1 MQLNRLIKELSQENI
16 LSPEI
21 KTCIV
26 RILSR
31 KESRLM
37 LPEEKARVKIDK
49 QLRNVGWCIVSR
61 NEYLPNSTVAVKE
74 ALMVGN
80 TESDY
85 LLFIDGKA
93 IAVVEAKREENPLGD
108 DVKKQAEDYAVSP
121 QSWYALW
128 FEKLIPLVYMANG
141 NKIYFKNMLVED
153 SEYEELSQMHSPKK
167 MLQMVGKKSE
177 YGALPLLEKRGLRDC
192 QYNAEIKF
200 EESLKLG
207 NKKNL
212 AVLATGS
219 GKTYLACLAS
229 YRLLNY
235 TSTKRIL
242 FLVDRN
248 NLARQTETEFSLFDR
263 TENQMRMGDLY
274 TINRLK
280 KETDIKSDIVIST
293 IQKLFAVLTG
303 QDIQEGNEDA
313 EDEIAKN
320 DEEKDNNEVVEL
332 GDDLK
337 LPPDYFQLIIVD
349 ECHRSIYGKW
359 KKVLDYFSSATVL
372 GLTATPTPEAYAYFN
387 NNIIEQ
393 YTYDDSVVDGVNV
406 PPRIYRII
414 TDVTEHGGTIEKG
427 SKVIETAK
435 RSGKSETHNAQ
446 TTVEYGSTELD
457 RSIVNKSQ
465 IREVLMAYKKAIYED
480 LYPER
485 EKKWEYIPKTLIFA
499 KSDSHATDIV
509 EIAKEVFKTE
519 FENDELPEN
528 FVQKI
533 TYSSGDSNALIREL
547 RTEKDF
553 RIAVTVTLVATG
565 TDVKP
570 LEVVLFMKDVH
581 SDVLYTQ
588 MKGRGCRV
596 ISDDKLKE
604 VTPNADTKE
613 CYYIVDAVGVTES
626 EKNIPKPGA
635 GQGPKR
641 ALSLEHLLERLAH
654 NEVSDE
660 NLMLLRDYCSTIN
673 RRYEESVLFS
683 RHLDY
688 FITNYGFAPRKLAND
703 INTAFAEGTLVEYID
718 PSHDNTE
725 RMALIYCLIGNL
737 QARNKLLEMQRG
749 YMVESDDRDKVLYA
763 GFSKESAR
771 TYIEN
776 FEKYLEDNKDS
787 IEALR
792 IIYNS
797 EDIVITHEMLI
808 ELRDRL
814 LAESRQYGVY
824 QIWKNY
830 KILDEQ
836 GDVEV
841 LDGKENVNALTNLI
855 QIVRYAYKKNSKLT
869 SLINGYAQRFT
880 LYCGQAQRVLTEDQ
894 KDIMQQIAEYIIND
908 GAIMVMELNET
919 DTELWKRA
927 VKSFGGAALA
937 SEIQTLSKFI
947 LKVA

>member
-1 MQLNRLIKELSQENI
+1 
-16 LSPEI
+16 
-21 KTCIV
+21 
-26 RILSR
+26 
-31 KESRLM
+31 M

-49 QLRNVGWCIVSR
+49 QLRNAGWDIVAR
-61 NEYLPNSTVAVKE
+61 NEYLPNSTSAVKE
-74 ALMVGN
+74 ALMGGN

-108 DVKKQAEDYAVSP
+108 EVKNQAEDYAVSP
-121 QSWYALW
+121 QAWYGLW

-141 NKIYFKNMLVED
+141 NKIYFKNMLVEGSD
-153 SEYEELSQMHSPKK
+153 YEELSQMHSPKK
-167 MLQMVGKKSE
+167 MLQIVGKKSE
-177 YGALPLLEKRGLRDC
+177 YGALPLIEKRGLRDC
-192 QYNAEIKF
+192 QYRAEVKF
-200 EESLKLG
+200 EESLKMG

-235 TSTKRIL
+235 TPTKRIL

-248 NLARQTETEFSLFDR
+248 NLARQTESEFSVFDR
-263 TENQMRMGDLY
+263 TEGQQKMGSLY

-280 KETDIKSDIVIST
+280 TEEDIKGDIVIST
-293 IQKLFAVLTG
+293 IQKLFCVLTG
-303 QDIQEGNEDA
+303 QAINDSDEDA
-313 EDEIAKN
+313 EDEKAKA
-320 DEEKDNNEVVEL
+320 DEEKNSKTVIDL
-332 GDDLK
+332 GNDLK

-359 KKVLDYFSSATVL
+359 KKVLDYFSGAKVL
-372 GLTATPTPEAYAYFN
+372 GLTATPTLEAYAFFN
-387 NNIIEQ
+387 KNVIEE

-406 PPRIYRII
+406 PPRVYRII
-414 TDVTEHGGTIEKG
+414 TDVTAHGGIIEKG
-427 SKVIETAK
+427 TKIIETSK
-435 RSGKSETHNAQ
+435 RSGKSVTVDVETA
-446 TTVEYGSTELD
+446 VEYGASELD
-457 RSIVNKSQ
+457 RSVVNKKQ
-465 IREVLMAYKKAIYED
+465 IKEVLMAYKKAIYED
-480 LYPER
+480 LYPSRER
-485 EKKWEYIPKTLIFA
+485 KWEYIPKTLIFA
-499 KSDSHATDIV
+499 KDDNHATEIV
-509 EIAKEVFKTE
+509 DIAKEIFKSE
-519 FENDELPEN
+519 FENEAIPEK

-533 TYSSGDSNALIREL
+533 TYSAGDSNALIRDL

-553 RIAVTVTLVATG
+553 RIAVTVSLVATG

-626 EKNIPKPGA
+626 EKHIPKPGSD
-635 GQGPKR
+635 GPGKKN
-641 ALSLEHLLERLAH
+641 LSLEHLLERLAH

-673 RRYEESVLFS
+673 RRYEESVLFG

-688 FITNYGFAPRKLAND
+688 FITNFGFAPRKLAND
-703 INTAFAEGTLVEYID
+703 INTAFAQGALVEYIS
-718 PSHDNTE
+718 PSHDNSM
-725 RMALIYCLIGNL
+725 RMGLIYCLIGNL

-749 YMVESDDRDKVLYA
+749 YLVETGDDDQVLYA
-763 GFSKESAR
+763 GFSKESAK

-776 FEKYLEDNKDS
+776 FEKYLEDHKDD

-797 EDIVITHEMLI
+797 EDTVITHDMLM

-814 LAESRQYGVY
+814 LSESRQYGVY

-830 KILDEQ
+830 KLLDEQ

-841 LDGKENVNALTNLI
+841 LDGKANVNALTNLI
-855 QIVRYAYKKNSKLT
+855 QIVRYAYKKNQKLT
-869 SLINGYAQRFT
+869 SLINGYAQRFS
-880 LYCGQAQRVLTEDQ
+880 LYCGQNQRVLSEEQ
-894 KDIMQQIAEYIIND
+894 KDIMQQIADYIIND
-908 GAIMVMELNET
+908 GAISVMELNET
-919 DTELWKRA
+919 DTELWKKA
-927 VKSFGGAALA
+927 VKSFGGKTLA

>member
-1 MQLNRLIKELSQENI
+1 
-16 LSPEI
+16 
-21 KTCIV
+21 
-26 RILSR
+26 
-31 KESRLM
+31 M

-49 QLRNVGWCIVSR
+49 QLRNAGWDIVAR
-61 NEYLPNSTVAVKE
+61 NEYLPNSTSAVKE
-74 ALMVGN
+74 ALMGGN

-108 DVKKQAEDYAVSP
+108 EVKKQAEDYAVSP
-121 QSWYALW
+121 QDWYGVW

-141 NKIYFKNMLVED
+141 NKIYFKNMLVENSD
-153 SEYEELSQMHSPKK
+153 YEELSQMHSPKK
-167 MLQMVGKKSE
+167 MLQIIGKKSE
-177 YGALPLLEKRGLRDC
+177 YGALPLIEKRGLRAC
-192 QYNAEIKF
+192 QYRAEVKF
-200 EESLKLG
+200 EESLKMG

-219 GKTYLACLAS
+219 GKTYLACLAA

-248 NLARQTETEFSLFDR
+248 NLARQTESEFSVFDR
-263 TENQMRMGDLY
+263 TEGQQKMGNLY

-280 KETDIKSDIVIST
+280 KEEDIKGDIVIST
-293 IQKLFAVLTG
+293 IQKLFCVLTG
-303 QDIQEGNEDA
+303 QEINDSDEDA
-313 EDEIAKN
+313 EDEKAKA
-320 DEEKDNNEVVEL
+320 DEEKDSKTVVDL
-332 GDDLK
+332 GNDLK

-359 KKVLDYFSSATVL
+359 KKVLDYFSGATVL

-387 NNIIEQ
+387 KNVIEE

-406 PPRIYRII
+406 PPRVYRII
-414 TDVTEHGGTIEKG
+414 TDITAHGGTIENGAKITET
-427 SKVIETAK
+427 SKRT
-435 RSGKSETHNAQ
+435 GKSETIDAGSS
-446 TTVEYGSTELD
+446 VEYGASELD
-457 RSIVNKSQ
+457 RSVVNKKQ
-465 IREVLMAYKKAIYED
+465 IKEVLMAYKKALYED
-480 LYPER
+480 LYPSRER
-485 EKKWEYIPKTLIFA
+485 KWEYIPKTLIFA
-499 KSDSHATDIV
+499 KSDPHANDIV
-509 EIAKEVFKTE
+509 EIVEEVFKVD
-519 FENDELPEN
+519 FENGKLPKN
-528 FVQKI
+528 FVKKI
-533 TYSSGDSNALIREL
+533 TYTAGDSNALIRDL

-626 EKNIPKPGA
+626 EKHIPKPGPD
-635 GQGPKR
+635 GSGKKN
-641 ALSLEHLLERLAH
+641 LSLEHLLERLAH

-673 RRYEESVLFS
+673 RRYEESVLFG

-688 FITNYGFAPRKLAND
+688 FITNFGFAPRKLAND
-703 INTAFAEGTLVEYID
+703 INTAFAQGTLVEYIS
-718 PSHDNTE
+718 PSHDNSM
-725 RMALIYCLIGNL
+725 RMGLIYCLIGNL

-749 YMVESDDRDKVLYA
+749 YLVETGDDDKVLYA
-763 GFSKESAR
+763 GFSKETAKK
-771 TYIEN
+771 YIEN
-776 FEKYLEDNKDS
+776 FEKYLEDHKDD

-797 EDIVITHEMLI
+797 EDKVITHDMLM

-814 LAESRQYGVY
+814 LSESRQYGVY

-830 KILDEQ
+830 KLLDEQ

-841 LDGKENVNALTNLI
+841 LDGKANVNALTNLI
-855 QIVRYAYKKNSKLT
+855 QIVRYAYKKNQKLT
-869 SLINGYAQRFT
+869 SLINGYASRFA
-880 LYCGQAQRVLTEDQ
+880 LYCGQNQRILTEDQ
-894 KDIMQQIAEYIIND
+894 KEIMKQIAEYIIND
-908 GAIMVMELNET
+908 GAITVMELNET
-919 DTELWKRA
+919 DTELWKKA
-927 VKSFGGAALA
+927 VKSIGGKEL
-937 SEIQTLSKFI
+937 STEIQKLSKLI

>member
-654 NEVSDE
+654 NEVSDD

-824 QIWKNY
+824 QIWKN
-830 KILDEQ
+830 LDEQ